1 MNNVILLRETIRE
14 TLKGRIKLFA
24 LFCALF
30 GANLPIFAQS
40 CLPKIQIQDVDVL
53 IDNIYEEG
61 ISLQIFEMAK
71 NALNGQK
78 VVEKANACSRE
89 NQKYIVKINFRERSF
104 YKNVDNFHS
113 LYASYQLC
121 LDDGTCLLENVFC
134 SESKKS
140 ILSALIQQK
149 NVEKIAKDIKKY
161 FENQIKN
168 AV

>member
-1 MNNVILLRETIRE
+1 M
-14 TLKGRIKLFA
+14 
-24 LFCALF
+24 
-30 GANLPIFAQS
+30 
-40 CLPKIQIQDVDVL
+40 